1 MFEDLG
7 DGLISITGYLGEGGQ
22 VKIPE
27 RLGGAERIIITSD
40 AFKTNDTITYMYIL
54 ETVTL
59 IEEYSFRDCT
69 ALEEVYVGGRQ
80 VSTIEKSTFRGC
92 TALRWGELAGG

>member
-1 MFEDLG
+1 MKNLG

-54 ETVTL
+54 ET
-59 IEEYSFRDCT
+59 SDPD
-69 ALEEVYVGGRQ
+69 
-80 VSTIEKSTFRGC
+80 
-92 TALRWGELAGG
+92 